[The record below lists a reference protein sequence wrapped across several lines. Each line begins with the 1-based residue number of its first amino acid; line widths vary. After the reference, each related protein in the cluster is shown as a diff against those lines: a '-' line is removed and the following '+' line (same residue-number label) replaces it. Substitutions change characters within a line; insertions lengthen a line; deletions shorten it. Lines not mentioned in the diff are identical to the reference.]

1 MSPLN
6 FERSRRAFLKDAA
19 IVGGAAVAAGALG
32 TLVEAAGRQ
41 SGGGAN
47 WKSQVGLEMFTVRD
61 LEEKDFEGTLKQIAA
76 IGYKEVEPASGWHN
90 LEPKHIKAMLDRYGL
105 SMPSVHN
112 GASGATQAELEKVL
126 EGYQVMGI
134 KYTGANIGAGR
145 GGGAARGA
153 GAPGA
158 PGAPAAAA
166 GARGPGGAGGPA
178 GPGGRGR
185 GPQPPQTVDS
195 VKQNAARLNEMGKIA
210 QKFGMKI
217 LVHNHTQE
225 FNLLDDG
232 KTTQH
237 EVVIRETDPALV
249 AMQLDIGW
257 ASVAGQDILALFKQH
272 PGRYELW
279 HVKDAFGLKF
289 IDPKLTPGDRMSV
302 PMLVPVGL
310 GEVDYKTIFASAQL
324 AGLKHFCVEQDNAAS
339 WGDSMAA
346 ARMSYESL
354 TTKVL
359 A

>member
-1 MSPLN
+1 MTQSGQD
-6 FERSRRAFLKDAA
+6 RSRRAFLKEAA
-19 IVGGAAVAAGALG
+19 LIGGATAI
-32 TLVEAAGRQ
+32 AGRL
-41 SGGGAN
+41 GAPAELFAAQAAPN

-61 LEEKDFEGTLKQIAA
+61 VEEKDFEATLKEIAA

-90 LEPKHIKAMLDRYGL
+90 LEPKQIKVMLDRYGL
-105 SMPSVHN
+105 TMPSVHN
-112 GASGATQAELEKVL
+112 GASGTTQAELEKVL
-126 EGYQVMGI
+126 EGYQLMGI

-145 GGGAARGA
+145 GGGGGAARGA

-158 PGAPAAAA
+158 AAAPGAP
-166 GARGPGGAGGPA
+166 ARGPGGPGGPA
-178 GPGGRGR
+178 GRGR
-185 GPQPPQTVDS
+185 GPQPPQSVES
-195 VKQNAARLNEMGKIA
+195 VKQQAGRLNEMGKIV

-232 KTTQH
+232 KTMQH
-237 EVVIRETDPALV
+237 DVIVKETDPSLV

-257 ASVAGQDILALFKQH
+257 ASVAGQNILGLFNKY

-289 IDPKLTPGDRMSV
+289 IDPKLTPGERMSV

-310 GEVDYKTIFASAQL
+310 GEVDYKTIFANAPL
-324 AGLKHFCVEQDNAAS
+324 AGMKHFCVEQDNAAS

-346 ARMSYESL
+346 ARISYQNL
-354 TTKVL
+354 TTRVL

>member
-1 MSPLN
+1 MDAKT
-6 FERSRRAFLKDAA
+6 RRKFLK
-19 IVGGAAVAAGALG
+19 
-32 TLVEAAGRQ
+32 EAALL
-41 SGGGAN
+41 GGVAFAIGPLRERAASARSQEGATGG
-47 WKSQVGLEMFTVRD
+47 WKAQVGLEMFTVRD
-61 LEEKDFEGTLKQIAA
+61 LEAKDFEGTLRQIAA
-76 IGYKEVEPASGWHN
+76 IGYKEVEPASGWHD
-90 LEPKHIKAMLDRYGL
+90 LEPKQIKAMLDRYGL
-105 SMPSVHN
+105 TMPSVHV

-126 EGYQVMGI
+126 EGYQLIGI

-145 GGGAARGA
+145 GGGAARAAAPGGA
-153 GAPGA
+153 GAAPPGA
-158 PGAPAAAA
+158 PG
-166 GARGPGGAGGPA
+166 RGPG

-185 GPQPPQTVDS
+185 GGPQPPQSVET
-195 VKQNAARLNEMGKIA
+195 VKQNAGRLNEMGKIA

-237 EVVIRETDPALV
+237 ELVIRETDPSLV

-257 ASVAGQDILALFKQH
+257 ASVAGQDIVGLFKQH

-289 IDPKLTPGDRMSV
+289 IDPKLSPGERMSV
-302 PMLVPVGL
+302 PMLVPVGV
-310 GEVDYKTIFASAQL
+310 GEVDYKTIFASAKL
-324 AGLKHFCVEQDNAAS
+324 AGLKHFCVEQDNAAD

-346 ARMSYESL
+346 ARMSYQSL

-359 A
+359 I

>member
-1 MSPLN
+1 MAVPDSDP
-6 FERSRRAFLKDAA
+6 SRRGFLKQVVLLGSA
-19 IVGGAAVAAGALG
+19 AAVAGK
-32 TLVEAAGRQ
+32 LVETVQADALPAQ
-41 SGGGAN
+41 ASV

-61 LEEKDFEGTLKQIAA
+61 VEEKSFDNALKQIAA

-90 LEPKHIKAMLDRYGL
+90 LEPKQVKVMLDQYGL
-105 SMPSVHN
+105 AMPSVHN
-112 GASGATQAELEKVL
+112 GASGATQADLEKVL
-126 EGYQVMGI
+126 EGYQLMGI
-134 KYTGANIGAGR
+134 RYTGANIGAGR
-145 GGGAARGA
+145 GAGAARA
-153 GAPGA
+153 AAPG
-158 PGAPAAAA
+158 GPAAAA
-166 GARGPGGAGGPA
+166 GAGRGPGGASEPGGP
-178 GPGGRGR
+178 GGGRGR
-185 GPQPPQTVDS
+185 GPQPPQSVEA

-237 EVVIRETDPALV
+237 ELVIRETDPALV

-257 ASVAGQDILALFKQH
+257 ASVAGQDILGLFKQH

-289 IDPKLTPGDRMSV
+289 IDPKLTPGERMSV

-310 GEVDYKTIFASAQL
+310 GEVDYKAIFANAQQ
-324 AGLKHFCVEQDNAAS
+324 AGLKHFCVEQDNASS

-346 ARMSYESL
+346 ARISYESL